1 MKFIGQLFDKIKPD
15 FITGSYTNF
24 HNILVSDSFYVE
36 ENPTCSVLFSGEI
49 YDYPGKPQK
58 INDSKNPSLIALQ
71 LIQDKGIASI
81 LSLNGKFI
89 TLVKLENKLYII
101 RDRLGI
107 QSVVYYNNQ
116 IVSNS
121 LNLIKESNL
130 FKMSPDINSLAVFL
144 QKGYIAAPATPFE
157 NLSKLAPGE
166 YLEYNLETKSLLVKS
181 TLSYEDFLNS
191 RNTVNL
197 SFEEA
202 EIEYGRLHQ
211 QAISQMIE
219 GKNKIGILLSGGYD
233 SGGNLAGLRKI
244 YNGPIN
250 AYSVG
255 FKDNEWSELPLA
267 ELMAKKFNANFQS
280 FILDG
285 SELEHLPEIVK
296 KMEEPFFENGLF
308 VNFKIADSIP
318 ANQTDVILGGDGND
332 QFFGTSARE
341 LAIHYI
347 LRKYGLMFFQKAFRP
362 LLNNIP
368 SLYRYSFHNESIL
381 NAIDVQHFG
390 LSEKEISG
398 LLQSKIPGKKGKS
411 YLMKPGKSF
420 DDLYTW
426 KNYHSDI
433 LLTATQVIIYKS
445 NRLTQSDGLHMVF
458 PYADFHVFDFLKS
471 LPVNY
476 KHKGKL
482 SEIIKGKSKSKFL
495 LKAHMK
501 TRLPE
506 EITNRKKQG
515 GFAPLELFLKEKNIR
530 TEIYSFAKKVL
541 VETGLFNA
549 TALEK
554 YLDRTEKI
562 LGGTGY
568 WFWHTQKVQSQL
580 MYLLVLAIW
589 WQQFV
594 NNEDYNSLSQAFEK
608 NRQNES

>member
-1 MKFIGQLFDKIKPD
+1 MI
-15 FITGSYTNF
+15 
-24 HNILVSDSFYVE
+24 
-36 ENPTCSVLFSGEI
+36 
-49 YDYPGKPQK
+49 
-58 INDSKNPSLIALQ
+58 
-71 LIQDKGIASI
+71 
-81 LSLNGKFI
+81 
-89 TLVKLENKLYII
+89 
-101 RDRLGI
+101 
-107 QSVVYYNNQ
+107 
-116 IVSNS
+116 SNS
-121 LNLIKESNL
+121 LNLIKESNS
-130 FKMSPDINSLAVFL
+130 FKLSPDINSLAVFL

-166 YLEYNLETKSLLVKS
+166 YLEYNLETKGLLVKS
-181 TLSYEDFLNS
+181 TLSYEDFLES

-211 QAISQMIE
+211 QAIAQMIE
-219 GKNKIGILLSGGYD
+219 GKSKIGILLSGGYD
-233 SGGNLAGLRKI
+233 SGGNLASLRQI

-255 FKDNEWSELPLA
+255 FKDNTWSELPLA

-285 SELEHLPEIVK
+285 SELEHLPSIIK

-347 LRKYGLMFFQKAFRP
+347 SRKYGLMFFQKVFRP

-368 SLYRYSFHNESIL
+368 SLYRYSFHNESVL
-381 NAIDVQHFG
+381 NTLDVQHFG

-398 LLQSKIPGKKGKS
+398 LLQNKIPGKKGKS

-420 DDLYTW
+420 EDLYTW

-433 LLTATQVIIYKS
+433 LLMATQVIIHKS
-445 NRLTQSDGLHMVF
+445 NRLTQSAGLHMVF
-458 PYADFHVFDFLKS
+458 PYADYHVFDFLKS

-482 SEIIKGKSKSKFL
+482 FEIARGKSKSKFL

-515 GFAPLELFLKEKNIR
+515 GFAPLELFLKERKIR
-530 TEIYSFAKKVL
+530 NEIYGLVKKGL
-541 VETGLFNA
+541 IETGLFNA
-549 TALEK
+549 AAIEK
-554 YLDRTEKI
+554 YLERIEKI
-562 LGGTGY
+562 MGGTGY

-589 WQQFV
+589 WQQFI
-594 NNEDYNSLSQAFEK
+594 NDKSYDTLSLAFEK